1 MFSLEQPL
9 LITGMMNES
18 NLLKKKLIGLW
29 DILNFIL
36 KSNRFF
42 IKLID
47 YGLSYIRSKPC

>member
-18 NLLKKKLIGLW
+18 NLLKKKLIGY
-29 DILNFIL
+29 LNFIL